1 MDLNTQSLLYAICR
15 EYAKKIDKASAFIW
29 LHYKMFPDG
38 CDIKMINKYF
48 EACDLPKYNPTYL
61 KNDLRKS
68 KGIIAGKTFGTY
80 KPNRELIEKLDAQF
94 CDLILKDETIISDD
108 RIIPKILYEET
119 RGYIE
124 CLCKQINAS
133 YEYNIYDGCAILM
146 RRLLEI
152 LLIHSYE
159 AIGKI
164 GLIQEAS
171 GEYKGL
177 SYIINYTLSN
187 KPFSLAKESQEL
199 LDTFRQL
206 GNFSAHKIQ
215 YNAKRKYIDDVKV
228 VYRLTMEELL
238 YISKMKK

>member
-1 MDLNTQSLLYAICR
+1 MELNTQSLLHAICHA
-15 EYAKKIDKASAFIW
+15 YAKKIDRASAFIW
-29 LHYKMFPDG
+29 LHFKVFPDD
-38 CDIKMINKYF
+38 CDIKTINQYF
-48 EACDLPKYNPTYL
+48 ENCDLPKYNPTYL
-61 KNDLRKS
+61 KNDLRKT
-68 KGIIAGKTFGTY
+68 KNIIAGKTSGTY
-80 KPNRELIEKLDAQF
+80 RPNRELIEKLDVQF

-108 RIIPKILYEET
+108 IIVPKILYEKT
-119 RGYIE
+119 REYIE
-124 CLCKQINAS
+124 CICKQINAS

-164 GLIQEAS
+164 ELMQEMN

-187 KPFSLAKESQEL
+187 KPFLLAKETQEL

-228 VYRLTMEELL
+228 VYRLAIEELL
-238 YISKMKK
+238 YISKIKK

>member
-1 MDLNTQSLLYAICR
+1 MCWLY
-15 EYAKKIDKASAFIW
+15 
-29 LHYKMFPDG
+29 YKV
-38 CDIKMINKYF
+38 
-48 EACDLPKYNPTYL
+48 E
-61 KNDLRKS
+61 
-68 KGIIAGKTFGTY
+68 
-80 KPNRELIEKLDAQF
+80 
-94 CDLILKDETIISDD
+94 
-108 RIIPKILYEET
+108 RIVNQLGENNIPKILYEET